1 MTEQIWNR
9 FKEELLGFIQSR
21 VKDKEVTEDILQ
33 DVFVKIHLKSDMLS
47 HKDKLSSWI
56 YQITRNTIIDYYRK
70 NDKPVLIEAF
80 KMDYPEN
87 DDTFNDE
94 LLCCL
99 KPFINELPLK
109 YQDAILKTTYGSLS
123 QKDYAE
129 EIDISYSAVK
139 SRVQRARQQ
148 LKDSFIKCCSTQSDK
163 YGNVID
169 INKKKCDCD

>member
-1 MTEQIWNR
+1 MTEQIWDR
-9 FKEELLGFIQSR
+9 FKEELLGFIMSR
-21 VKDKEVTEDILQ
+21 VKDKDVAQDILQ
-33 DVFVKIHLKSDMLS
+33 DVFIKIHLKSDMLS
-47 HKDKLSSWI
+47 HKEKLTSWI
-56 YQITRNTIIDYYRK
+56 YQITRHTIIDYYRK
-70 NDKPVLIEAF
+70 NDKPTLIEAF

-87 DDTFNDE
+87 DDTYNHE

-123 QKDYAE
+123 QKDYAK
-129 EIDISYSAVK
+129 EIDISYTAVK

-148 LKDSFIKCCSTQSDK
+148 LKHSFIKCCSIQSDK
-163 YGNVID
+163 YGNIID